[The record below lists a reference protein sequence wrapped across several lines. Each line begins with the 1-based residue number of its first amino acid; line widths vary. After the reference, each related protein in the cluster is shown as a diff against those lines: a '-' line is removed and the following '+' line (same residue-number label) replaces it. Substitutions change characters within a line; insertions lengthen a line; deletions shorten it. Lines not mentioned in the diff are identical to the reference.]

1 MFVLNRSTVK
11 SGINIR
17 PVRSSEWPTL
27 SSKVVLEI
35 AARIRHLRPQVD
47 KAISLHQQMEVVF
60 TESDFNVRGRYEQRA
75 LEILQERPSRP
86 YLVEGLE
93 SRIPKGLNNAPPSH
107 EELRKFISDH
117 HLTDEEYTTFEMPEL
132 RELKRLLQDIL
143 KLQKVWYDFKAEQ
156 REKEAQTDGGNPNRP
171 NHMTSPNYFPSPTFD
186 VPRTPWMRV
195 QPPYHTP
202 YTPPRPAF
210 QSSGQRRNTLASTS
224 PHSGT
229 RGTPPSANIS
239 QNSQSPYGRD
249 NGFFSPSD
257 PLETSPPR
265 QTGIYSSP
273 NQPHRYSPPRQPGM
287 YSPPR
292 QAGMYSPPRQP
303 GMYSPPRQAGMYSP
317 PRQTGMYSPNSSPGE
332 RHYQQN
338 NSPPF
343 DANMDNNDHLYEH
356 DSGYAGSAPQYG
368 HFQAFRSDIPAHT
381 YYDEGESEFLQRHS
395 SLFPQN
401 NYDRMPAGHS

>member
-1 MFVLNRSTVK
+1 
-11 SGINIR
+11 
-17 PVRSSEWPTL
+17 
-27 SSKVVLEI
+27 
-35 AARIRHLRPQVD
+35 
-47 KAISLHQQMEVVF
+47 MEVVF

-156 REKEAQTDGGNPNRP
+156 REKEAQTDGVGNERAIPIPMRPSPSNAPGNPNRP

-210 QSSGQRRNTLASTS
+210 QSSGQRRNTPASTS

-292 QAGMYSPPRQP
+292 QAGMYSPPRQ
-303 GMYSPPRQAGMYSP
+303 
-317 PRQTGMYSPNSSPGE
+317 TGMYSPNSSPGE

-338 NSPPF
+338 NSLLSMRIWIITTTFTSTILVTPVLRRNTDIF
-343 DANMDNNDHLYEH
+343 K
-356 DSGYAGSAPQYG
+356 
-368 HFQAFRSDIPAHT
+368 HFEAISQPTLTMTKAKASSFNDIPP
-381 YYDEGESEFLQRHS
+381 YFLRTTTIECQQGIRR
-395 SLFPQN
+395 LFQS
-401 NYDRMPAGHS
+401 YRF